1 MLAYLRHLFTS
12 PSAYLHSW
20 RGFLANQ
27 SGHWA
32 IGTVL
37 AHTLL
42 GWWTLA
48 FYAAWEIA
56 QYRYSRGKTLWRHN
70 GPMRVG
76 STASDGIGDW
86 TFVASGVLAVLVHPV
101 VLILTVAM
109 LAEGVLVRRGN

>member
-27 SGHWA
+27 AGHGA
-32 IGTVL
+32 IGLVL
-37 AHTLL
+37 AHFT
-42 GWWTLA
+42 GWITLA
-48 FYAAWEIA
+48 IYAAWEIA
-56 QYRYSRGKTLWRHN
+56 QYRYSRNKSLWRFN
-70 GPMRVG
+70 ATAGRVG

>member
-27 SGHWA
+27 LGHAA
-32 IGTVL
+32 IGLVL

-48 FYAAWEIA
+48 FYAVWEIA
-56 QYRYSRGKTLWRHN
+56 QYRYSRGKSLWRHN

-76 STASDGIGDW
+76 ALPSDCVEDF
-86 TFVASGVLAVLVHPV
+86 TYVSSGVLAVLVHPAF
-101 VLILTVAM
+101 LIITALMLTS
-109 LAEGVLVRRGN
+109 GVLVRRGN